1 MIINFHYLLNQ
12 IHRHHHHH
20 QKICCC
26 SSHRYVSRHSQ
37 TIPRLSDDQVDES
50 IYMGEMFFYI
60 GSKTA
65 AKYIT
70 MQSNYI
76 TQRALIP
83 SIWVYYLLDPEY
95 QYLYTR
101 CSKGEIRLCYLCLS
115 LFLLKFVSENRLC

>member
-1 MIINFHYLLNQ
+1 MIINFRYLLNQ
-12 IHRHHHHH
+12 IHHHHHRH
-20 QKICCC
+20 QKVCCC

-37 TIPRLSDDQVDES
+37 TIPRLSDDLVDES

-65 AKYIT
+65 AQYIT

-95 QYLYTR
+95 QYLYIILRTT
-101 CSKGEIRLCYLCLS
+101 S
-115 LFLLKFVSENRLC
+115 LVLK